1 MLRVFPS
8 MLLKGALV
16 LWMSAFIASN
26 GFALAG
32 ATMSGQASVHEV
44 TGQAAVTAEVTP
56 DRARRLAL
64 EDALYLAAL
73 QGGVAI
79 DGFSA
84 MDASTALSEETV
96 LRPTAEILD
105 YTIIEEK
112 QMDNISQVTI

>member
-1 MLRVFPS
+1 MVCVFPS
-8 MLLKGALV
+8 HLLKGALALCLSV
-16 LWMSAFIASN
+16 FIAST
-26 GFALAG
+26 GP
-32 ATMSGQASVHEV
+32 TMAADASLSGQASVHEV
-44 TGQAAVTAEVTP
+44 TGQAVVTAEISP

-96 LRPTAEILD
+96 LRPTADILARSRGWP
-105 YTIIEEK
+105 IRPRARP
-112 QMDNISQVTI
+112 V